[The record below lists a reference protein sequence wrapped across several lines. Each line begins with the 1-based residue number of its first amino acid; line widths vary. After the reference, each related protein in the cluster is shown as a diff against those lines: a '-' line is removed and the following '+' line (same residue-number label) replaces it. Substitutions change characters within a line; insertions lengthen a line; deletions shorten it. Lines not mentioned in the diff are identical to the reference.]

1 MNNSKKALEL
11 IKTENLNDL
20 SFQTVLSHND
30 CVDIIKSLIFIMGY
44 NVINVD
50 YSDSGDVYFYA
61 GLFPEDLDEKLV
73 LKGNS
78 IEGKLSSIIETTF
91 NLLLDIE
98 KQSNI
103 LDLYPREMRDEI
115 RKEILKKNGV
125 EEDFFRQISM
135 RLI

>member
-78 IEGKLSSIIETTF
+78 IEGKLSSILETTF